1 MSVFRDDFLWGGAC
15 AANQFE
21 GAWDVDGKGASVPD
35 MCTNGSHTVPKW
47 VTTTIHPDRLYPS
60 HEAIDFYHH
69 YEEDIALFAEMGFK
83 TFRTSI
89 NWTRIFPNGW
99 ETEPNE
105 KGLEFYD
112 RVFDCCKKHGIEPL
126 VTISHY
132 ELPYA
137 LVEKYNGWASRELI
151 GFYMNYCKTIFER
164 YKDKVKYWLTF
175 NEINAGMMAFGQV
188 LSTGTVQGYEGPAMG
203 APDDPQ
209 TRLQALHHQF
219 VASAQAIIYAHAHYP
234 QFKMGCMLA
243 YGQSYAMTCD
253 PDDQLANQQGMN
265 EHNWYCGDVHV
276 RGEYPYFAKRL
287 WKELGVEIRMEPEDA
302 ETLKKGVVDFYT
314 FSYYMTSCV
323 TTHKDVE
330 GIGGNLLGGVKNP
343 YLKAKRIFRWVND
356 NFPWA
361 SAREYST
368 IENIPEYVLDN
379 RHGDCGQVSLLFIT
393 LCRISGI
400 PAHFQSGFMM
410 HPRAWNLHDWA
421 EVYFEGVGW
430 VPVDQSFGIPA
441 FARNADEEYFFL
453 GGIDSWRMIVNTDYG
468 MPLQPEKQYPRSETV
483 DFQRGEVEWEGGNLY
498 FPQWGYHM
506 DIDYLN
512 Y

>member
-343 YLKAKRIFRWVND
+343 YLKASDWGWQID
-356 NFPWA
+356 
-361 SAREYST
+361 
-368 IENIPEYVLDN
+368 
-379 RHGDCGQVSLLFIT
+379 
-393 LCRISGI
+393 
-400 PAHFQSGFMM
+400 
-410 HPRAWNLHDWA
+410 PRACAMH
-421 EVYFEGVGW
+421 
-430 VPVDQSFGIPA
+430 
-441 FARNADEEYFFL
+441 
-453 GGIDSWRMIVNTDYG
+453 
-468 MPLQPEKQYPRSETV
+468 
-483 DFQRGEVEWEGGNLY
+483 
-498 FPQWGYHM
+498 
-506 DIDYLN
+506 
-512 Y
+512 